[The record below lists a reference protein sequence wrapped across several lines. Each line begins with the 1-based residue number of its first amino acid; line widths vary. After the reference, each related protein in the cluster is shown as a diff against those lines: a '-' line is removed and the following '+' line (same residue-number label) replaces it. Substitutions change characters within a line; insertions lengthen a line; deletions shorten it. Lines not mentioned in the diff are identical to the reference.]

1 MYQLNFSID
10 FFTQQKQK
18 KKLQRFSNFKSM
30 ASFFFVQITF
40 SSFVIQCQETLRSF
54 AISPVLEEMQH
65 ENELEIGNQRHE
77 CMNGFSSE
85 VLEWKN
91 RRLGND

>member
-18 KKLQRFSNFKSM
+18 K
-30 ASFFFVQITF
+30 ASAVFEFQIVGEFFFVQITF